1 MKKDTAANNP
11 SPISPTSYLTS
22 DQRSV
27 IRNQYEL
34 RSQETSSLISPASY
48 LKRKT
53 TYRFTLIELLVVI
66 AIFAGLPLGAV
77 EKKAVPVPAYPMEIE
92 VVCGSPDSAEKA
104 DLKFLPLPPGKNVA
118 FSCRWDDSN
127 PRHLRM
133 KRLMQKYGYKA
144 TFYITWP
151 DTKFRQSVLPELCK
165 DGFTV
170 GNHTKSHDYLPMYT
184 PNGIFYEMITA
195 RILHETLTG
204 QTETAF
210 IFPYGLYESRFYPDA
225 VLAISSCL
233 RRTGMLGGPD
243 HATKRLSYRPD
254 NEFFSHGGRSISP
267 GDNHTRADKF
277 DADVKRCLPESGK
290 TAHLTLGVHVWHS
303 DADFLELEKGL
314 KKYSGREDWW
324 FCNENE
330 FLAYSYM
337 LRHARVTGK
346 KHNGKTVTFT
356 LEMPCPEYL
365 GSLTPLW
372 AQCDGKNIE
381 IKHTRNV
388 PDKIAESSP
397 KEGITPVFPGLR
409 TKLSFPSPDRVR
421 FEAENSGSPL
431 NDVRLLL
438 RLPPDFAEE
447 TLFCRVDSISGNY
460 SKEWTVTPNPAG
472 QSSGIQF
479 TALQIDFNRDGSP
492 GRLWV
497 SRLQKKKP
505 APSPA
510 KIICSNRQFSPQ
522 ELEALARPG
531 TESAGF
537 VPIWHPL
544 NYRETAFRV
553 PGKIRNKK
561 SLTVLMDFTGGRK
574 MSLQGDLPKTVYCNG
589 RKLVRGKDGVH
600 FEAPAGNCRILLQ
613 YGESKRIIDRLHLI
627 LNADSRQNLRGS
639 QTGK

>member
-1 MKKDTAANNP
+1 MNGKTKKWTNVRRKFARLEFLALTVSAWILSG
-11 SPISPTSYLTS
+11 SPL
-22 DQRSV
+22 
-27 IRNQYEL
+27 
-34 RSQETSSLISPASY
+34 PA
-48 LKRKT
+48 
-53 TYRFTLIELLVVI
+53 
-66 AIFAGLPLGAV
+66 G
-77 EKKAVPVPAYPMEIE
+77 EKKAVPVPAYRMAIE
-92 VVCGSPDSAEKA
+92 VECDSPDSAEKA
-104 DLKFLPLPPGKNVA
+104 DLTFLPLPPGKNVA

-151 DTKFRQSVLPELCK
+151 NDKFRQEILPELCK

-170 GNHTKSHDYLPMYT
+170 GNHTRTHDYVPMFT
-184 PNGIFYEMITA
+184 PNGVFYEMITA

-210 IFPYGLYESRFYPDA
+210 IFPYGLSESRFYPDA
-225 VLAISSCL
+225 VPAISSCL

-243 HATKRLSYRPD
+243 HATKRLNYRPD
-254 NEFFSHGGRSISP
+254 NEFFSHEGRSISP
-267 GDNHTRADKF
+267 GDRNTRAEKF
-277 DADVKRCLPESGK
+277 DADVNRWLPKPGK

-303 DADFLELEKGL
+303 DADFLELEKAL
-314 KKYSGREDWW
+314 KKYAGRADWW

-337 LRHARVTGK
+337 LRHARVIGK
-346 KHNGKTVTFT
+346 KSDGKIVTFT

-372 AQCDGKNIE
+372 AQCNGKNIE
-381 IKHTRNV
+381 IRHTRKL
-388 PDKIAESSP
+388 PAKIAESSSKDGTAP
-397 KEGITPVFPGLR
+397 AFPGLR
-409 TKLSFPSPDRVR
+409 TKLSFPAPDRIR
-421 FEAENSGSPL
+421 FEAENSGAPL
-431 NDVRLLL
+431 NDVRLFL

-447 TLFCRVDSISGNY
+447 TLFCRVDRISGKY

-479 TALQIDFNRDGSP
+479 TALQIDFTRGGSP

-497 SRLQKKKP
+497 SRLQNKP
-505 APSPA
+505 AAPSPA

-522 ELEALARPG
+522 ELEALARPE
-531 TESAGF
+531 TDAAGF
-537 VPIWHPL
+537 VPILHPL

-561 SLTVLMDFTGGRK
+561 SLTVLMDFQGGRK
-574 MSLQGDLPKTVYCNG
+574 MTLQGDLPEAVYCNG
-589 RKLVRGKDGVH
+589 RKLARGKDGLR
-600 FEAPAGNCRILLQ
+600 FEAPAGNCRLLLK

-627 LNADSRQNLRGS
+627 LTTDERQNLRGR